1 MAQQRLR
8 TIRPELHVYLVS
20 SAGARC
26 AAYNQGM
33 NTLRSSSTSSLNAS
47 TKSSTAKPTAAST
60 SGRLEI
66 AQKLLLTPFGLTEA
80 DLSRAL
86 AEITSKG
93 ADDADLYFQY
103 TRSEGWSLEEGIV
116 KTGSFSID
124 QGVGVR
130 AVSGEKTAFAYS
142 DDISAASLMDAAR
155 TVRSISGAGKSARIK
170 APSRKIAN
178 SRSLYE
184 GGDPIATL
192 GSTAKVKLLE
202 KVEKLAKAK
211 DPRIVQVMAG
221 LASEYDVVMVAR
233 ADGTLAAD
241 VRPLVRLSVTVIAEQ
256 KGRRETGSAGGGGR
270 FGLAYFDDAQ
280 IGEYVDEAVK
290 AALTNLEARPAPAG
304 EMTVVLGSG
313 WPGILL
319 HEAIGHGL
327 EGDFNRKGSSAF
339 AGKIGQ
345 RVAAK
350 GVTVLDDGTIADRR
364 GSLNVDDEGNASQ
377 RNVLIEDGILKGYIQ
392 DSLNARLMNVKP
404 TGNGRRESYAHTPMP
419 RMTNTYMLG
428 GDKDPQEIVASIKKG
443 LYATNFAGGQV
454 DITSGKFVFSASQAY
469 WVENGKILYPVK
481 GATIVGSGPECLK
494 KVSMIANDMALDSG
508 VGTCGKE
515 GQSVPVGVGQP
526 TLRIDGLTVG
536 GTA

>member
-1 MAQQRLR
+1 MISREPTIERLATAQQ
-8 TIRPELHVYLVS
+8 
-20 SAGARC
+20 
-26 AAYNQGM
+26 
-33 NTLRSSSTSSLNAS
+33 
-47 TKSSTAKPTAAST
+47 
-60 SGRLEI
+60 
-66 AQKLLLTPFGLTEA
+66 LLLTPFGLDESH
-80 DLSRAL
+80 LSRAL
-86 AEITSKG
+86 AEITAHKV
-93 ADDADLYFQY
+93 DDADLYFQY

-142 DDISAASLMDAAR
+142 DDISEASLLDAAR
-155 TVRSISGAGKSARIK
+155 TVRSISAAGRTARVK
-170 APSRKIAN
+170 APARKIAS
-178 SRSLYE
+178 SRSLY
-184 GGDPIATL
+184 GGIDPIATL
-192 GSTAKVKLLE
+192 DSTAKVQLLE
-202 KVEKLAKAK
+202 KVEKLARSR
-211 DPRIVQVMAG
+211 DPRVAQVMAG
-221 LASEYDVVMVAR
+221 LASEYDVVLVAR

-256 KGRRETGSAGGGGR
+256 NGRREVGSGGGGGR
-270 FGLAYFDDAQ
+270 FGLAYFDDEHIA
-280 IGEYVDEAVK
+280 EYVDQAVK
-290 AALTNLEARPAPAG
+290 SALTNLDSRPAPAG
-304 EMTVVLGSG
+304 EMTVVLGPG

-339 AGKIGQ
+339 SGRIGQ
-345 RVAAK
+345 RVAAT

-364 GSLNVDDEGNASQ
+364 GSLNVDDEGNATQ

-392 DSLNARLMNVKP
+392 DSLNARLMKTKP
-404 TGNGRRESYAHTPMP
+404 TGNGRRESYAHAPMP

-428 GDKDPQEIVASIKKG
+428 GDRAPEEIVASIKKG
-443 LYATNFAGGQV
+443 LYATNFGGGQV
-454 DITSGKFVFSASQAY
+454 DITSGKFVFSASEAY
-469 WVENGKILYPVK
+469 WVENGKIQYPVK
-481 GATIVGSGPECLK
+481 GATLVGNGPDALTR
-494 KVSMIANDMALDSG
+494 VTMIGNDMSLDTG